1 MPRNP
6 HFSQRRGER
15 GQTIVLVAI
24 SILSLLAMA
33 ALAIDV
39 VTLYVARSEVQRAAD
54 AAAVAGAKAM
64 ADSGIT
70 SLPPSGPNLSAA
82 KTLANTMATA
92 AINAVVLA
100 SPTINPVA
108 GNAPT
113 WVNSPLVITYKDPT
127 GNNLVNNPQITV
139 TLQQTNLPTFFA
151 RIWGSK
157 SSTVTASATAEAY
170 NPANMQQLAGSFT
183 PIAPR
188 CVKPWLVANYD
199 PISGTPF
206 ITDTTNGTVETPTP
220 IGEPFISLVPDCN
233 SASSSTCSMINNPPQ
248 SEGANRVDFLP
259 ALVTPNPGNFLPA
272 CAGATDYERSIE
284 GCDENS
290 YQYLNCGG
298 TGAPNAQWDT
308 TVNPLYNNVNNA
320 GVECLIGN
328 GNEDT
333 LAYPPYPTGPF
344 QITAG
349 SGPVTGQLVGTSRSI
364 VTIPIIDSRNPI
376 PASTVTVVGFLQAF
390 ITGVGGVG
398 GNHVHVQILNVAG
411 CGTTPNGAVPVVGG
425 NGTSP
430 VPVRLIHQ

>member
-1 MPRNP
+1 MSRTQL
-6 HFSQRRGER
+6 SQRRGER

-24 SILSLLAMA
+24 SIVSLLAMA

-39 VTLYVARSEVQRAAD
+39 VTLYVARSEIQRAAD
-54 AAAVAGAKAM
+54 AAAVAGAKAI

-70 SLPPSGPNLSAA
+70 SLPPSDPNLSAA

-92 AINAVVLA
+92 AINAVIGA
-100 SPTINPVA
+100 SPPINPVA
-108 GNAPT
+108 GKAAT
-113 WVNSPLVITYKDPT
+113 WVNSPLVITYNDPS

-157 SSTVTASATAEAY
+157 PSTVTASATAEAY
-170 NPANMQQLAGSFT
+170 NPANMQQFAGSFT

-220 IGEPFISLVPDCN
+220 IGEPFMSLIPDCN
-233 SASSSTCSMINNPPQ
+233 NSSSTCSMIDNPPK
-248 SEGANRVDFLP
+248 SGGSNRVEFLP
-259 ALVTPNPGNFLPA
+259 ALVTPNPADILPA

-290 YQYLNCGG
+290 YQFLNNCGG
-298 TGAPNAQWDT
+298 TSSNAQWDS
-308 TVNPLYNNVNNA
+308 TVNPLHNNVNNA
-320 GVECLIGN
+320 GVECLIGY
-328 GNEDT
+328 GNADD
-333 LAYPPYPTGPF
+333 LNYPPYPTGPF

-349 SGPVTGQLVGTSRSI
+349 GGPLAGQYVSTSRSI

-376 PASTVTVVGFLQAF
+376 PSSTVTIVGFLQAF

-411 CGTTPNGAVPVVGG
+411 CGTTSNGAVPVVGG